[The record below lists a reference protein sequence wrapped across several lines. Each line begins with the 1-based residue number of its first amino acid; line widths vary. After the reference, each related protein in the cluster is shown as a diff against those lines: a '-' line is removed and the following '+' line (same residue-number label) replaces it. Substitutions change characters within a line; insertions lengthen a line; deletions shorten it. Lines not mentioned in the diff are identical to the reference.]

1 MAEQWTLLHVLGFS
15 SDRKR
20 QSVVVRDP
28 RGRLLLYCKGAD
40 SVVMPRLAAIYQTRS
55 ISTTASLV
63 PRAAAERDEVEAQRV
78 LGETSQHLLEFGDSG
93 VSPSPNPRLT
103 LKQIFV
109 QFTECMNQ

>member
-40 SVVMPRLAAIYQTRS
+40 SVVMPRLAAIYQTRG

-63 PRAAAERDEVEAQRV
+63 PRAAAERDEIEAQRV

-93 VSPSPNPRLT
+93 VSNPPP
-103 LKQIFV
+103 
-109 QFTECMNQ
+109 